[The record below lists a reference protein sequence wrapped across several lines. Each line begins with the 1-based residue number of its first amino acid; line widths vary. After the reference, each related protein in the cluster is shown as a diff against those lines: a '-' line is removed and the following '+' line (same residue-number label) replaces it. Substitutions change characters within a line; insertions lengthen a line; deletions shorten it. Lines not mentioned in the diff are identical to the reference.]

1 MTLKATNAP
10 LLVFEREGGGERV
23 LCVFNLDH
31 EPVEWSTPD
40 GWRVIEAVNADLGSG
55 RLAPLAGVLL
65 VEGG

>member
-10 LLVFEREGGGERV
+10 L
-23 LCVFNLDH
+23 
-31 EPVEWSTPD
+31 PVEWSAPD
-40 GWRVIEAVNADLGSG
+40 GWRVIEAVNADVGSG